1 MFSFFNL
8 ILIIQKVFNREYA
21 FKSLPGFENK
31 FTTSPCDYVGYVLA
45 YSH

>member
-8 ILIIQKVFNREYA
+8 ILIIQNVFNREYA

-31 FTTSPCDYVGYVLA
+31 FTTTSCDYIGSVLA
-45 YSH
+45 YAL